1 MGLSPPIQ
9 YQSDK
14 HASHKC
20 GHLYRHKI
28 KVVQDRKETRFQLL
42 FPRQQKIIW
51 SLPMT
56 PIMLANNTGRDYNKT
71 HTSFKNMSLSYNYY
85 LEYLWKSNIVL

>member
-1 MGLSPPIQ
+1 
-9 YQSDK
+9 
-14 HASHKC
+14 
-20 GHLYRHKI
+20 
-28 KVVQDRKETRFQLL
+28 
-42 FPRQQKIIW
+42 
-51 SLPMT
+51 MT